1 MNHHKFSESWS
12 AFFEK
17 GWSTLTTAFGHSDRN
32 SHISM
37 SSCND
42 CPSKEYISA
51 LSGSSTEVCLAVSIN
66 EPGLIS
72 QTQAPLSS
80 QKPWPPQLSPGP
92 QIWHPESVHFFGI
105 KHWFI
110 SMSRIWVF
118 WGSETA
124 ECRSKI
130 ADFKKQIGKYLDICE
145 YNTWRTI
152 LIMHIKGFYS
162 DTVIPSIL
170 RPQHRNSLR
179 FPAHVDVATAIGT
192 FPASPSYWDDA
203 FSVPATRQTMNILQ
217 RSNLGLRQCP
227 FKLIETSRISEAIHG
242 PTQLGKL
249 GYNA

>member
-1 MNHHKFSESWS
+1 MIVPQRNTYLLSQDHPQKFVLLSASMSLAWYHKRRHHCHHKSLDLHSYHPDLRFDIL
-12 AFFEK
+12 K
-17 GWSTLTTAFGHSDRN
+17 CTLFWNQTLIHFHVKD
-32 SHISM
+32 
-37 SSCND
+37 
-42 CPSKEYISA
+42 
-51 LSGSSTEVCLAVSIN
+51 LSVLR
-66 EPGLIS
+66 
-72 QTQAPLSS
+72 
-80 QKPWPPQLSPGP
+80 
-92 QIWHPESVHFFGI
+92 F
-105 KHWFI
+105 
-110 SMSRIWVF
+110 
-118 WGSETA
+118 ETA

-242 PTQLGKL
+242 PTQPGKL